1 MKIGGIMYKLMK
13 NNTYL
18 NPEYTEYCD
27 VLNQYKITNQSMGTE
42 IVLRVFDFNLYTG
55 ETKLV

>member
-1 MKIGGIMYKLMK
+1 MYKLMK